1 MQGVE
6 QSCGFND
13 INQNIFTNHMRS
25 LSCCFLIVCLTLCL
39 TLTLEFALFVHL
51 SFCLFP
57 PLITTPDEFVGG
69 QLSRKLIGS
78 WFWNEFVP
86 IPNLLALDSP
96 DTPPQPILSESH
108 IQNKPKLDLRQTV
121 HMSNSTDF
129 CPKGQYDNHHKM
141 IWLFPNS
148 SGKSRGSKGVKD
160 DPQGVWKASTGASR
174 AFQGPTLGS
183 RVLSNMVADRQTTD
197 WS

>member
-1 MQGVE
+1 MEGPRGQLVESSKIFALIKLLLQSSFQPKLIKMSCPEMQLDWITIVYRARYCQFINLMQSVE

-25 LSCCFLIVCLTLCL
+25 LSCCFLIVCLALFL
-39 TLTLEFALFVHL
+39 TLVNEFALFAHL
-51 SFCLFP
+51 CFCPFP

-108 IQNKPKLDLRQTV
+108 IQNKPKLD
-121 HMSNSTDF
+121 M
-129 CPKGQYDNHHKM
+129 G
-141 IWLFPNS
+141 
-148 SGKSRGSKGVKD
+148 
-160 DPQGVWKASTGASR
+160 
-174 AFQGPTLGS
+174 
-183 RVLSNMVADRQTTD
+183 
-197 WS
+197 